1 MAYKL
6 ARGHTSGGHGHDQP
20 VLSVSHEHALL
31 EKLHHLAARCP
42 RVAGLLLGSAHLQEA
57 KRRVLQYN
65 TVMTIAHTSNA
76 TVRNIHAEKDIMM
89 YIILYYNVIV
99 DSLGCTCKVV
109 QRAVVNHEI

>member
-57 KRRVLQYN
+57 KRR
-65 TVMTIAHTSNA
+65 
-76 TVRNIHAEKDIMM
+76 
-89 YIILYYNVIV
+89 
-99 DSLGCTCKVV
+99 
-109 QRAVVNHEI
+109 QRARRMLGVPPPNLL